1 MFLREMTEELERQTL
16 SPYAALS
23 ADSRGGSAPWNPVRS
38 EPAIN
43 GILTGFSTPSPFGV

>member
-23 ADSRGGSAPWNPVRS
+23 ADSRGARRPIGTLSDPNLLS
-38 EPAIN
+38 
-43 GILTGFSTPSPFGV
+43 TGY

>member
-23 ADSRGGSAPWNPVRS
+23 AELSGAAAPHGTLSDPNLLS
-38 EPAIN
+38 
-43 GILTGFSTPSPFGV
+43 TGY

>member
-23 ADSRGGSAPWNPVRS
+23 ADSRGRQRPM
-38 EPAIN
+38 EPCQIRTCYQR
-43 GILTGFSTPSPFGV
+43 ILTGFSTPSPFGV